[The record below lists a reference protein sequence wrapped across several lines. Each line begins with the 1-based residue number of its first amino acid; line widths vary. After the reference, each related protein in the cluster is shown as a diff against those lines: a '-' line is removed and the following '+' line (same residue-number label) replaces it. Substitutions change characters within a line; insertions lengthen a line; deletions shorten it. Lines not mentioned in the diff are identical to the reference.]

1 MNAISL
7 MQSRGV
13 NRNFICVQF
22 EWLGLV
28 LADTQSLGFA
38 RCLLVVFRCTVPI
51 HSVKQAII
59 QLQLQH
65 NPPLCRC

>member
-38 RCLLVVFRCTVPI
+38 RCFARCFQV
-51 HSVKQAII
+51 HCSYS
-59 QLQLQH
+59 
-65 NPPLCRC
+65 